1 MARALV
7 AFLPVAALLTILP
20 GPATALVVQAAYRG
34 GKREAL
40 RTIAGNSLGI
50 LIWALLAALG
60 LGAVVAASAT
70 AFSTMKV
77 VCGVVL
83 IVLGI
88 QAIRGARRRGEAVA
102 PPARPAPRPLRA
114 GLVTSVSNPKLAVF
128 FVALFPQFVPDGAP
142 VLPYALAL
150 VALQVACDVAY
161 YSALAWMVARARR
174 AFTSSPLMSW
184 VERLTGT
191 VMVGFGL
198 RVMLERRA

>member
-1 MARALV
+1 MAEALV
-7 AFLPVAALLTILP
+7 TFLPVAALLTILP
-20 GPATALVVQAAYRG
+20 GPATALVVQSAYRG
-34 GKREAL
+34 GNREAL

-88 QAIRGARRRGEAVA
+88 QAIRGARRRGEAVPA
-102 PPARPAPRPLRA
+102 PSRPAPRPLRA
-114 GLVTSVSNPKLAVF
+114 GLMTSVSNPKLAVF

-150 VALQVACDVAY
+150 VALQVGCDLAY
-161 YSALAWMVARARR
+161 YSGLAWMVVRARR
-174 AFTSSPLMSW
+174 AFSAGPFVRW

-191 VMVGFGL
+191 VMVGLGL

>member
-1 MARALV
+1 MAEALV
-7 AFLPVAALLTILP
+7 TFLPVAALLTVLP
-20 GPATALVVQAAYRG
+20 GPATALVVQSAYRG
-34 GKREAL
+34 GNREAL

-60 LGAVVAASAT
+60 LGAVVAASAA

-88 QAIRGARRRGEAVA
+88 QAIRGTRRGGEAT
-102 PPARPAPRPLRA
+102 PTRARPAPRPMRA
-114 GLVTSVSNPKLAVF
+114 GLMTSVSNPKLAVF

-142 VLPYALAL
+142 VLPYALAM
-150 VALQVACDVAY
+150 VALQVACDLAY
-161 YSALAWMVARARR
+161 YSGLAWMVVRARR
-174 AFTSSPLMSW
+174 AFTASPFTGW

-191 VMVGFGL
+191 VMVGLGL